1 MLSKTLHTGVKMT
14 TKNPCSP
21 WGCGCRAFHR
31 LVQKQNTNSALLDLS
46 ELLWCW
52 TSLLQKMIP
61 VLTTWPPSDCIRVT
75 GCGLCVLK
83 ASCST
88 KRLPSRIWGSSL
100 QEKLI
105 IRSSFYMQC
114 WVLLFLVGK
123 WSALAKEGKF
133 VQLEIFQISFCFDF
147 CWIAS
152 LRILSQLR
160 NFQLLA
166 GALLLTFPQSQSSL
180 SLFPTDYQVLSPDQ
194 CLLESNQTIFS
205 SEHIIETIKKHACCF
220 KE

>member
-1 MLSKTLHTGVKMT
+1 MLLKTLHTGVKMT
-14 TKNPCSP
+14 TKNPCIP

-31 LVQKQNTNSALLDLS
+31 LVQKQTKIQISALLDLS
-46 ELLWCW
+46 EFLWCW
-52 TSLLQKMIP
+52 IILLRKMIP
-61 VLTTWPPSDCIRVT
+61 VLTTWPPSDSIRVT
-75 GCGLCVLK
+75 GCRICVLK

-88 KRLPSRIWGSSL
+88 KRLPSRIWGSTL
-100 QEKLI
+100 QEKPI

-123 WSALAKEGKF
+123 WCALAKEGKF
-133 VQLEIFQISFCFDF
+133 VRLEIFQISFCFDF

-166 GALLLTFPQSQSSL
+166 GALLLTFSQSQSSL
-180 SLFPTDYQVLSPDQ
+180 SL
-194 CLLESNQTIFS
+194 SNWQS
-205 SEHIIETIKKHACCF
+205 SS
-220 KE
+220 